1 MATVNA
7 GKYGIGLGGASGTFT
22 TARTSNAQSVNN
34 QSTSANVSSLRASR
48 ASGRSGS
55 IYTMY
60 RFFCAFDVSA
70 YASGYTITSLS
81 LKFRTETVLPTIGF
95 NGIVLESSAQG
106 NADTDLVVGDFYS
119 SVDYTTAYSSSSAI
133 NTLAGNKDQSWT
145 LNSTAIAAFSSSYVK
160 LVIVQNANDYS
171 NTAGTSDYTDSATF
185 NFSAGS
191 SGYVPYLEFTATP
204 TGWID
209 GDINGTTS
217 PEEKLNGL
225 AYTDIAF
232 IDLIPFTP

>member
-7 GKYGIGLGGASGTFT
+7 GKYGIGFGTNSSNFSS
-22 TARTSNAQSVNN
+22 ARTSNASGVNN
-34 QSTSANVSSLRASR
+34 QSVSANVTALQSIRD
-48 ASGRSGS
+48 SGRVGTN
-55 IYTMY
+55 YRMY

-81 LKFRTETVLPTIGF
+81 LKWRTDTLDPIIGF

-106 NADTDLVVGDFYS
+106 NADTDLAVGDFYS
-119 SVDYTTAYSSSSAI
+119 SIDYTTAYTSSTAI
-133 NTLAGNKDQSWT
+133 NSLDDDQSWT

-160 LVIVQNANDYS
+160 LAIVQYINDYS
-171 NTAGTSDYTDSATF
+171 NTAGGSDYQNSANF